1 MPEKSKNHSND
12 LEAGKYKQ
20 FLYEADS
27 WQRLFEYM
35 QTENIFMKYRLAQI
49 VKEDLGESVPEEIES
64 FQNQFIMQDKLIDF
78 FRNDLVKYI
87 DQLRKKQNDDLT
99 RHRDLL
105 IKQRRLRKEIEIA
118 ELKFSKMRMDY
129 NSFFCNQFNQ

>member
-1 MPEKSKNHSND
+1 
-12 LEAGKYKQ
+12 
-20 FLYEADS
+20 
-27 WQRLFEYM
+27 M

-87 DQLRKKQNDDLT
+87 DQLRKKHNDDLT
-99 RHRDLL
+99 QQKDLL
-105 IKQRRLRKEIEIA
+105 KKQRRFRKEIEIA